1 MDEAQMT
8 DYQKWEHGVLD
19 DISHDVDSII
29 RMIGDEKMGESY
41 DSGLLAGMLSNR
53 GVDPSVVALLNDRK
67 NGWGDDGMLTLLF
80 LVLLLGGGGGFGY
93 GRDGGVA
100 GVDRTVVNT
109 SNYEQLMGAI
119 RGNELS
125 MQNLATALNCD
136 INSIKSAL
144 CGVDKSLALSN
155 GDIKQSIAQCCCSLG
170 NKINETSCA
179 TNLNIERSQNTLQQL
194 LNECCCKTNLNM
206 ERGFNGVT
214 NGLSNLGYSIQ
225 SQFAAQNAYLADQ
238 FCQIKSREDA
248 REIQALRDKLE
259 EARADARTV
268 SIIAAVNGARTVSGT
283 LDTTSFNGTVS
294 QATFPV

>member
-155 GDIKQSIAQCCCSLG
+155 GDIKQAVAQCCCSLG

-179 TNLNIERSQNTLQQL
+179 TNLNIERMQNALQNQIS
-194 LNECCCKTNLNM
+194 ECCCKNGLNM

-214 NGLSNLGYSIQ
+214 NGLSNLGYAIQ
-225 SQFAAQNAYLADQ
+225 SQFCEQNALMIEKFNQLEQRELKYENQRLRDQIADQ
-238 FCQIKSREDA
+238 RASAQT
-248 REIQALRDKLE
+248 ALLLNAINGRD
-259 EARADARTV
+259 
-268 SIIAAVNGARTVSGT
+268 SVSGT
-283 LDTTSFNGTVS
+283 LDSTAGTWS
-294 QATFPV
+294 GTIG